1 MRSMRVDDSCPY
13 CKNRKLL
20 RGFNDLATAHPWLAA
35 EWDWGAQWRPEARRR
50 GVQFDQAGLVEGRL
64 RP

>member
-20 RGFNDLATAHPWLAA
+20 CGFNDLATTHPELVA
-35 EWDWGAQWRPEARRR
+35 EWDWERNGDLGPD
-50 GVQFDQAGLVEGRL
+50 GVRFNATKQVWWGRL
-64 RP
+64 